1 MKMER
6 KKMDTRD
13 KEPEVGAKHTS
24 SDNAGSIAA
33 PDFLNRQDLS
43 APVKSTLETQTE
55 RKAKKPL
62 SPFQESMRRLR
73 RDTRAMIS
81 GGALL
86 FLVLLAMVGPPIYKH
101 IGGIYPSDF
110 GTPIGPAI
118 YHSYDHQEL
127 SSQNQGP
134 SARYWLGTDNLGR
147 DLLARLMQ
155 GVLISLIVA
164 LLVEMVDVVL
174 GVLIGVLAG
183 YYGGWVDTV
192 LARFTDLIFA
202 FPGLLL
208 AILLTGIFGQ
218 SASDYFASL
227 PVVGPLL
234 ANGNGPLVIVSLA
247 LALVSWPLMA
257 RYVRGQTLQLKQQQ
271 FIEAAHSAGTSDGR
285 IIVRHIIPNL
295 FSIVFIAST
304 LDIAGTIIGES
315 GLSLLGLGVRPPG
328 SSLGLMIADG
338 TDMLEIH
345 PWNVLL
351 PTIVLTIIVLAVS
364 FIGDGLRDAFDPHT
378 KD

>member
-1 MKMER
+1 
-6 KKMDTRD
+6 MDTSD
-13 KEPEVGAKHTS
+13 KEPEVVAKDTS
-24 SDNAGSIAA
+24 NTSTGIIPA
-33 PDFLNRQDLS
+33 PDFLDLQGLP
-43 APVKSTLETQTE
+43 APSESTPETQTD

-62 SPFQESMRRLR
+62 SPFQESMLRLR

-81 GGALL
+81 VGALL
-86 FLVLLAMVGPPIYKH
+86 FLVLLAIVGPPIYKH
-101 IGGIYPSDF
+101 IGGTYPSDF
-110 GTPIGPAI
+110 GTPIDPAI

-155 GVLISLIVA
+155 GLLISIIVA
-164 LLVEMVDVVL
+164 LLVEIVDVVL

-183 YYGGWVDTV
+183 YYGGWTDRL
-192 LARFTDLIFA
+192 LARFTDLILA

-218 SASDYFASL
+218 SASDYFGSL
-227 PVVGPLL
+227 PVVGPFL
-234 ANGNGPLVIVSLA
+234 ANGNGSLVIVSLA

-271 FIEAAHSAGTSDGR
+271 FIEAAHSTGTSDVR
-285 IIVRHIIPNL
+285 IILHHIIPNI

-304 LDIAGTIIGES
+304 LNIAGTIIGES

-338 TDMLEIH
+338 ADLLETH

-351 PTIVLTIIVLAVS
+351 PTFVLTIIVLAIS

>member
-1 MKMER
+1 M
-6 KKMDTRD
+6 KMDTRD
-13 KEPEVGAKHTS
+13 KEPEVAAKDTS
-24 SDNAGSIAA
+24 HANGGSILA
-33 PDFLNRQDLS
+33 PDFLDLQGLPAS
-43 APVKSTLETQTE
+43 SESTLETQTE
-55 RKAKKPL
+55 SKAKKSL

-81 GGALL
+81 IGALL
-86 FLVLLAMVGPPIYKH
+86 FLVLLAIGGPPIYKH
-101 IGGIYPSDF
+101 IGGTYPSDF

-134 SARYWLGTDNLGR
+134 STRYWLGTDDLGR

-164 LLVEMVDVVL
+164 LLVEIVDVVF
-174 GVLIGVLAG
+174 GVLVGVLAG
-183 YYGGWVDTV
+183 YYGGWTDTL

-202 FPGLLL
+202 FPGLLF

-218 SASDYFASL
+218 SASDYFGNL
-227 PVVGPLL
+227 PVVGPFL

-271 FIEAAHSAGTSDGR
+271 FIEAAHSAGTSDVR
-285 IIVRHIIPNL
+285 IILRHIIPNI

-304 LDIAGTIIGES
+304 LNIAGTIIGES

-338 TDMLEIH
+338 ADMLEIH
-345 PWNVLL
+345 PWNVIL
-351 PTIVLTIIVLAVS
+351 PTIVLTVIVLAIS